1 MMCYVLCFRQEYNK
15 IELLINIL
23 INNNKM
29 RKSLEYYFEKFND
42 EYIENFFYVL
52 NIFITKTILLREI
65 TPSKGDAMEVNI
77 IFLLRT
83 LTSHYQFTEKYK
95 EKLEIE
101 VCPRTPEDIGQ
112 DIFPGDTNNFIVK
125 FFYKKKEVLVLLPE
139 YSFSNDIDKWEI
151 LLYMDN
157 LHFGRPYLVKCFQI
171 PFVISNLMT
180 YHDAKSCRYISFGS
194 RNLKIS
200 DLLEHF
206 HLPLEEIKN
215 YFYFYSI
222 VERREYNYTD
232 EEIEEYKNHLN
243 WVHLLM
249 YYKKINNTFLN
260 KYRKEIVKYMIKD
273 LKFSEDNQNKAI
285 SYFLAQNSYICR
297 KIVLK
302 IVQTQKFK
310 EKDFTRQ
317 LYESKRSIYNSGY
330 RFLKVF
336 KESDY
341 LILMN
346 NEAEHTF
353 WGFYKRKIMGISME
367 LERNVNLPNE
377 MLSEISLRYTNFAKK
392 IVKNCFTPNARWNL
406 FRNRHFRMDLEDPE
420 SIYDFGVF
428 AGLQYYAEVYEYR
441 PIEHSTAFTER
452 VITNRR
458 IDSWHRP
465 ITDNIPECRYTRR
478 HYVTDDYGVNDIV
491 KDEEALECV
500 GIDTYRDKFVC
511 NFASGRDVFLERFF
525 LNHMSASK
533 IQRWWKKIYFDPNH
547 PVGKKVME
555 RIWEEAKD
563 LFIEI

>member
-1 MMCYVLCFRQEYNK
+1 MIRYNK
-15 IELLINIL
+15 IELLIILL

-29 RKSLEYYFEKFND
+29 RKSFEYYFEKFND
-42 EYIENFFYVL
+42 KYIENFFYVL

-83 LTSHYQFTEKYK
+83 LTTHYQFTEKYK
-95 EKLEIE
+95 KKLEIE
-101 VCPRTPEDIGQ
+101 VCPRTPEDIAQ
-112 DIFPGDTNNFIVK
+112 DIFPGDTNNFFVK
-125 FFYKKKEVLVLLPE
+125 FFYKKKEVLVLLPH

-157 LHFGRPYLVKCFQI
+157 LHFGRPYLEKCLEI
-171 PFVISNLMT
+171 PFHIANIRT
-180 YHDAKSCRYISFGS
+180 PHDEKICRYISFGS

-215 YFYFYSI
+215 YFYFYLI
-222 VERREYNYTD
+222 VERLEYNYTD

-249 YYKKINNTFLN
+249 YYKKINNTFLK

-285 SYFLAQNSYICR
+285 CYFLAQNSYICR

-302 IVQTQKFK
+302 IVQTQKFRD
-310 EKDFTRQ
+310 KDFTKQ
-317 LYESKRSIYNSGY
+317 FFDSKMSIMDNGY
-330 RFLKVF
+330 RFLKF
-336 KESDY
+336 FEDNHY
-341 LILMN
+341 LIIVN
-346 NEAEHTF
+346 NEADISF
-353 WGFYKRKIMGISME
+353 WDFYRRKIIGVSMQ
-367 LERNVNLPNE
+367 LEINVNLPNK
-377 MLSEISLRYTNFAKK
+377 MLSEILLRYTNFSKK
-392 IVKNCFTPNARWNL
+392 VVNNCFTPSNKWYI
-406 FRNRHFRMDLEDPE
+406 FRNRHFRIDLEDPN

-428 AGLQYYAEVYEYR
+428 TGHQRYSEVYEYR
-441 PIEHSTAFTER
+441 PIQHRYFTER
-452 VITNRR
+452 VITNQR
-458 IDSWHRP
+458 IDEWHRP
-465 ITDNIPECRYTRR
+465 ITENIPECRFTKR
-478 HYVTDDYGVNDIV
+478 HFVVDDYSVNDIV
-491 KDEEALECV
+491 DDKEALECV

-511 NFASGRDVFLERFF
+511 NFSSGRDVFLEKFF
-525 LNHMSASK
+525 LNHRSAKK
-533 IQRWWKKIYFDPNH
+533 IQRWWKKLYFDPNH

-555 RIWEEAKD
+555 RIWEESKD

>member
-1 MMCYVLCFRQEYNK
+1 MGKVFDSY
-15 IELLINIL
+15 
-23 INNNKM
+23 
-29 RKSLEYYFEKFND
+29 LERSFD

-77 IFLLRT
+77 IFLLKT

-95 EKLEIE
+95 KKLEIE
-101 VCPRTPEDIGQ
+101 VCPRTPEDIAQ
-112 DIFPGDTNNFIVK
+112 DVFPGDTNNFIVK

-139 YSFSNDIDKWEI
+139 YSFSNDINKWEI

-157 LHFGRPYLVKCFQI
+157 LHFGRTYLVKCFEI
-171 PFVISNLMT
+171 PFDISNIMT
-180 YHDAKSCRYISFGS
+180 THDSKICRYTSFGS

-200 DLLEHF
+200 DLLENF
-206 HLPLEEIKN
+206 QLPLEQMKN

-222 VERREYNYTD
+222 VERREYNYID

-243 WVHLLM
+243 WIHILM
-249 YYKKINNTFLN
+249 YYKKINNTFLS
-260 KYRKEIVKYMIKD
+260 KYRREIVNFMIKD

-285 SYFLAQNSYICR
+285 CYFLAQNSYISR
-297 KIVLK
+297 KIVLR
-302 IVQTQKFK
+302 IVQTQNFRD
-310 EKDFTRQ
+310 KDFTKQ
-317 LYESKRSIYNSGY
+317 LHDSKISIIDNGH
-330 RFLKVF
+330 RFLTFF
-336 KESDY
+336 KDLDY
-341 LILMN
+341 LIIVN
-346 NEAEHTF
+346 NEADLSF
-353 WGFYKRKIMGISME
+353 WNFYQRKIMGVSMR

-377 MLSEISLRYTNFAKK
+377 MLSEISLRYTNFSKK
-392 IVKNCFTPNARWNL
+392 IVKNCFTPSDRWNL
-406 FRNRHFRMDLEDPE
+406 FRNRHFRIDIEDPE

-441 PIEHSTAFTER
+441 PIEHRTAFTER

-458 IDSWHRP
+458 IDDWHRP

-491 KDEEALECV
+491 KDEEALECI

-511 NFASGRDVFLERFF
+511 NFSSGRDVFLEK
-525 LNHMSASK
+525 LHSNYKSARK
-533 IQRWWKKIYFDPNH
+533 IQRWWKKIYFDPHH

-555 RIWEEAKD
+555 RVWEESKD
-563 LFIEI
+563 LLIEM